1 MTQKCKREDA
11 LDCAQYHAGMHRRLL
26 PLALLALIIT
36 GALGL
41 SACGGNDGTTFD
53 DAGAPFT
60 FQYPK
65 DLQKV
70 FANTGREIQGL
81 PPKYKV
87 ALGTDETNVAV
98 VAYYQLPKDVSK
110 IKKNALA
117 VAVEGL
123 EHRDVSLSLVVVA
136 GEADGVDQP
145 DVQLAG
151 DDRRRHQPAAA
162 DGHDASPRPEVDQPP
177 GQRPRGPVQLLPR
190 DGKAAAVG
198 RGVEFSG
205 QRYASAEEGIGTKV
219 ATVTPR

>member
-1 MTQKCKREDA
+1 MAVECKRDEV
-11 LDCAQYHAGMHRRLL
+11 LDCAQYHAVMHRRLL

-41 SACGGNDGTTFD
+41 SACGGDDGTTFD

-87 ALGTDETNVAV
+87 ALGTDETNVVV

-117 VAVEGL
+117 VAVERSARALARALKGTVPKSTSTQMGDL
-123 EHRDVSLSLVVVA
+123 PATQFEFSTQSKSLTTRLVYA
-136 GEADGVDQP
+136 FEGKKQYFLRCQWNADGQDTI
-145 DVQLAG
+145 
-151 DDRRRHQPAAA
+151 
-162 DGHDASPRPEVDQPP
+162 P
-177 GQRPRGPVQLLPR
+177 GACDMV
-190 DGKAAAVG
+190 
-198 RGVEFSG
+198 
-205 QRYASAEEGIGTKV
+205 AESFE
-219 ATVTPR
+219 PN

>member
-41 SACGGNDGTTFD
+41 SACGGDDGTTFD

-87 ALGTDETNVAV
+87 ALGTDETNVVV

-117 VAVEGL
+117 VAVERSARALARALKGTVPKSTSTQMGDL
-123 EHRDVSLSLVVVA
+123 PATQFEFSTQSKSLTTRLVYAFQGKQQYFLRCQWNAA
-136 GEADGVDQP
+136 GEETIPGACDQ
-145 DVQLAG
+145 V
-151 DDRRRHQPAAA
+151 RE
-162 DGHDASPRPEVDQPP
+162 SFK
-177 GQRPRGPVQLLPR
+177 PV
-190 DGKAAAVG
+190 G
-198 RGVEFSG
+198 
-205 QRYASAEEGIGTKV
+205 
-219 ATVTPR
+219 